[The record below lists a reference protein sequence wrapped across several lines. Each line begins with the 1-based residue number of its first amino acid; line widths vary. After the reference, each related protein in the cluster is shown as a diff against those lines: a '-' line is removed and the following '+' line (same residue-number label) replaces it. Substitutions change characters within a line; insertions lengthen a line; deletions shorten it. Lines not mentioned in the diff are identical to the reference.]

1 MPVPQSAGMLRSLF
15 SGFLPCPGWRRTGI
29 PLHKDR
35 RDQQCFLPFAA
46 GFQTPQKSLQG
57 LLCQNLISG
66 VKRSQPDMVHGG
78 MADIVKAHQ

>member
-15 SGFLPCPGWRRTGI
+15 SGFLPCPGGRRTGI
-29 PLHKDR
+29 PLHKNR
-35 RDQQCFLPFAA
+35 RDQQCFLPVAA
-46 GFQTPQKSLQG
+46 GFQTPQKPLQG
-57 LLCQNLISG
+57 LLCQNLIPG